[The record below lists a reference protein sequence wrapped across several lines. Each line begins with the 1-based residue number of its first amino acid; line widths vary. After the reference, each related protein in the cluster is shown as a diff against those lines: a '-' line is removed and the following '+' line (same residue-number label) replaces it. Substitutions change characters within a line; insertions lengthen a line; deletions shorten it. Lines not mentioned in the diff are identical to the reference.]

1 MMVWCFQ
8 DAMKHGNRLNMRVMA
23 VTSNTSVFRMT
34 DVDNEDDPPEQSI
47 DRLEGTCNMILL
59 RVYIQLCHK
68 VLMSVFF
75 R

>member
-1 MMVWCFQ
+1 MVWCFQ

-47 DRLEGTCNMILL
+47 DRLEGTC
-59 RVYIQLCHK
+59 VT
-68 VLMSVFF
+68 
-75 R
+75 